1 MKKEEEERRRF
12 EQTHRTMIGVRQEM
26 KRTNDIMSSFVEDQR
41 RNGIDE
47 KIFMAL
53 QVLPKESVEYRSLS
67 RQLVSSIS
75 GRNVV
80 DENGQQDDDNNQA
93 QDEVIEDPV
102 QRRRMN
108 TTRHHANERR
118 YLHLHNSQ
126 TTDEPYVPDA
136 SRHSNPQRSYE
147 IATQASTAR
156 QHVNRRPGET
166 AEVAQRRTTGSNGRN
181 ERRND
186 IYHPPERQF
195 NSYTEQYPNQRRF
208 SEPVGV
214 QPWPSPSENDRRRQS
229 LTRYATR
236 PFDLNEEHRD
246 DANDQPYHRR
256 RTTKPNVYEN
266 VEME

>member
-1 MKKEEEERRRF
+1 MPAARHPPQAPSSATRSRGNGQGQKAMKKEEEERRRF

-80 DENGQQDDDNNQA
+80 DENGKQDDDNNEA

-118 YLHLHNSQ
+118 YLHLHNSEA
-126 TTDEPYVPDA
+126 TDEPYVTDA
-136 SRHSNPQRSYE
+136 SRHTV
-147 IATQASTAR
+147 I
-156 QHVNRRPGET
+156 
-166 AEVAQRRTTGSNGRN
+166 
-181 ERRND
+181 ND
-186 IYHPPERQF
+186 I
-195 NSYTEQYPNQRRF
+195 S
-208 SEPVGV
+208 
-214 QPWPSPSENDRRRQS
+214 
-229 LTRYATR
+229 
-236 PFDLNEEHRD
+236 
-246 DANDQPYHRR
+246 ANL
-256 RTTKPNVYEN
+256 
-266 VEME
+266 